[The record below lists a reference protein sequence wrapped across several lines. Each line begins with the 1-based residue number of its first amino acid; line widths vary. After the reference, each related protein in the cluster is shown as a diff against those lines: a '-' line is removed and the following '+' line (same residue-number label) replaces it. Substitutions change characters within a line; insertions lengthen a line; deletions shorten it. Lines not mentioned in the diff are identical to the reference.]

1 MNSSLKGKKKDTIQ
15 PNVIFILCDDL
26 GYGDLGCYGG
36 TSIPTPN
43 IDRLAEQS
51 MRFTQCYAGAPV
63 CAPSRCVLM
72 TGLHTGHCTV
82 RDNFAWADGLP
93 PEGRVSLSRHDI
105 TVAEDLKCAGYT
117 TGAIGKWGIGEP
129 GTEGIPNLK
138 GFDEWFGYLNQ
149 RHAHSYFP
157 TYLWKNQE
165 RIEFSPAGNEGRGPY
180 SHDLIVNYAL
190 DFITRNAK
198 RKFFLYLPWC
208 LPHEPYEIPMQY
220 AWSQAKVTWS
230 EEEKAYASMVHRIDR
245 DMGRIMDLLEELHLT
260 DNTLLFFGSDH
271 GAARR
276 WEGVFDSCG
285 PLRGQKAY
293 LYEGGIR
300 TPMLVRWP
308 GIVPAGTVCHT
319 PWWYADFRPTIAD
332 ITGNTIIEDCDG
344 LSILPIICGNTEK
357 SDVRHFERLFYWEG
371 YTHGFEQA
379 VRWKNWKAVRKIS
392 PDGLE
397 TSFELY
403 DLASDV
409 AETTNLAGAY
419 PELVEELRHQMILSR
434 KDSRFWPVKFNNRD

>member
-1 MNSSLKGKKKDTIQ
+1 MNSSLNGKKKDAAQ

-26 GYGDLGCYGG
+26 GYGDPGCYGG

-82 RDNFAWADGLP
+82 RDNFAWAEGLP
-93 PEGRVSLSRHDI
+93 PEGRVSLRHDDI
-105 TVAEDLKCAGYT
+105 TVAEDLKRMGYT
-117 TGAIGKWGIGEP
+117 TGITGKWGIGEP
-129 GTEGIPNLK
+129 GTEGIPNRK

-165 RIEFSPAGNEGRGPY
+165 RIEFPPAGDEGRGPY

-190 DFITRNAK
+190 DYIRRSAGD
-198 RKFFLYLPWC
+198 KFFLYLPWC
-208 LPHEPYEIPMQY
+208 LPHEPYEIPAQY
-220 AWSQAKVTWS
+220 AYPGKDTWS
-230 EEEKAYASMVHRIDR
+230 AEEKAYASMVRRIDA
-245 DMGRIMDLLEELHLT
+245 DLGRIMDLLDELHIA
-260 DNTLLFFGSDH
+260 DKTLLFFGSDH

-285 PLRGQKAY
+285 PLRGQKAD

-300 TPMLVRWP
+300 TPMIVRWP
-308 GIVPAGTVCHT
+308 GTVPAGTVCHT
-319 PWWYADFRPTIAD
+319 LWWYADFLPTIAEV
-332 ITGNTIIEDCDG
+332 TGNSMPTHCDG
-344 LSILPIICGNTEK
+344 LSILPLLRGKTECPD
-357 SDVRHFERLFYWEG
+357 SRYRERLFYWEG

-379 VRWKNWKAVRKIS
+379 VRWKNWKALRKIS
-392 PDGLE
+392 PDGVE

-409 AETTNLAGAY
+409 AETTNLAAAS
-419 PELVEELRHQMILSR
+419 PELAEELRHQMILSR
-434 KDSRFWPVKFNNRD
+434 RNTRFWPIKLD